1 MKGRNSILFS
11 IFWDFIIGFI
21 SSTIL
26 ITTFISK
33 DKLVEFEWVG
43 GAIILGIIY
52 AWIKWFKNEIDY
64 LKSEI
69 KKLKENANRKEIIK

>member
-26 ITTFISK
+26 ITAFISK
-33 DKLVEFEWVG
+33 DKLVEFGWVG

-64 LKSEI
+64 LKNEV
-69 KKLKENANRKEIIK
+69 KKLKENANRK